1 MAYRSSLLVLLPG
14 AWLALCLIAGCN
26 AVLGIEEAT
35 LKDRPDGGGAD
46 VVVVDPS
53 KLYTGGNICAADVAP
68 ACSSCLASATGD
80 SLATCAG
87 DLAQCMSSRSCR
99 LQFDQYSICLQKGC
113 RADPGNCFEPLFT
126 STNDTPTCVAKQC
139 YRDCSI
145 SQVASPC
152 QLYCACMGANC
163 SSKFPSMNDCLMA
176 CSLLD
181 AETVRCRRNH
191 CEFMALDPMGP
202 HCDHAVGISNC
213 VAKPN
218 RAQECEDKS
227 LLTFACTAD
236 SDCCSG
242 YCNKMLKACAPP
254 P

>member
-1 MAYRSSLLVLLPG
+1 MAYRSPLLVLLPG

-35 LKDRPDGGGAD
+35 LKDHPDGGGAD
-46 VVVVDPS
+46 VVVVAPG
-53 KLYTGGNICAADVAP
+53 KFYTGGNICAADVAP
-68 ACSSCLASATGD
+68 ACTSCLASAKGD

-87 DLAQCMSSRSCR
+87 DLAQCMSTRSCR
-99 LQFDQYSICLQKGC
+99 KQFDQYSTCLQKGC
-113 RADPGNCFEPLFT
+113 RADPGNCFEPLFAPT
-126 STNDTPTCVAKQC
+126 KGTPSCVTEHC
-139 YRDCSI
+139 YRDCSS

-163 SSKFPSMNDCLMA
+163 SSKFPSMNDCLAA

-181 AETVRCRRNH
+181 ADMVTCRRTH
-191 CEFMALDPMGP
+191 CEIAADDPNFG
-202 HCDHAVGISNC
+202 HCDHAVGITNC

-218 RAQECEDKS
+218 RAQECTDKS

-242 YCNKMLKACAPP
+242 NCNTTLKACAPP
-254 P
+254 